1 MKGYRLQGSGR
12 NRRFLQRNCVS
23 LASRGVPRD
32 WAERR
37 PWARKPWVQRFL
49 ESKAGSEEPGVVMAK
64 ALTVLCQI
72 LGLFHRCL
80 GSEGLLGDCSS
91 AERALRAQQH
101 FPGATGARSLGR
113 VAGGL

>member
-1 MKGYRLQGSGR
+1 
-12 NRRFLQRNCVS
+12 
-23 LASRGVPRD
+23 
-32 WAERR
+32 
-37 PWARKPWVQRFL
+37 
-49 ESKAGSEEPGVVMAK
+49 MAK

-113 VAGGL
+113 VARGLLKEITDLQNLSQLHVSHQ